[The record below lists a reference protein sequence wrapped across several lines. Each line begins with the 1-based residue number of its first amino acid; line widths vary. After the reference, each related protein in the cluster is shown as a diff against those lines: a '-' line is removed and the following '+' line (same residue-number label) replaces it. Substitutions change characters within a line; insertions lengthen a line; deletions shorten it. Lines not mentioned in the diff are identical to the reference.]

1 MNDLTQ
7 LAQVTNFGADDRDEI
22 RLRDEFPDPTVQAM
36 FLLDATK
43 DDLLTA
49 IEVALLNAQVE
60 DHRGESYWQAVADV
74 LTSQQHEN

>member
-1 MNDLTQ
+1 
-7 LAQVTNFGADDRDEI
+7 
-22 RLRDEFPDPTVQAM
+22 M

-60 DHRGESYWQAVADV
+60 DVRGDSYWQAVVDV